1 MTADNSLSVT
11 NMVVIIAGMLVTI
24 VDMLVTIVGILITL
38 VVAGNINTSRKAKP
52 TKKKKSRKRK
62 SRSPAAGPND
72 ISLPAQ
78 GRRRS
83 RPKEKK

>member
-52 TKKKKSRKRK
+52 TKKNHKRK
-62 SRSPAAGPND
+62 SRSQAAGPND
-72 ISLPAQ
+72 ISLSAQ